1 MGVEDNYF
9 EISDLDANTTFYDW
23 VSKENSDIIEKLNLI
38 AVYGA
43 SAGSDNIVTTVGST
57 GNSYDNGDIVV
68 DLAKTITGIT
78 ISGDLR
84 LLANLIIG
92 GTTAE
97 SIVSSVNGIT
107 GAVTIAGITGSTGAE
122 GGTGETP
129 DPIYISDNH
138 LINSAFDI
146 WQRGSSFTG
155 TGSIY
160 FSDRWARFVDSDT
173 ITDQII
179 TTSLIE
185 RYEFAASGITNSSQT
200 TVLGDPVY
208 YTSINMGLSSGVSAD
223 AHFIGIENRIEGG
236 DRFFSEDMIV
246 DGYVK
251 TSGLTGATLDIYLRR
266 NTNGSTYSTELFS
279 NTVLAGTADWTPFLV
294 NHTGVST
301 GVSFDVDGYTAVGIK
316 LNNLPTGQT
325 LDVAY
330 VRAISTQGV
339 TITASPYRPKIDPEH
354 ELIRCSR
361 YYQRSYELAE
371 SAGDI
376 TLTGTTPTWSSIRFV
391 ATPANEYWYT
401 FPVKMRKQPTVTFYS
416 PTSGVE
422 NDGFNRS
429 SGLDIRLSSG
439 TIGYLN
445 ESRVHAAGA
454 DTLAVYPDPKG
465 IRWDLLSG
473 VVVFDD
479 IFVHYI
485 ADADFSI

>member
-1 MGVEDNYF
+1 
-9 EISDLDANTTFYDW
+9 
-23 VSKENSDIIEKLNLI
+23 
-38 AVYGA
+38 
-43 SAGSDNIVTTVGST
+43 
-57 GNSYDNGDIVV
+57 
-68 DLAKTITGIT
+68 
-78 ISGDLR
+78 
-84 LLANLIIG
+84 
-92 GTTAE
+92 
-97 SIVSSVNGIT
+97 
-107 GAVTIAGITGSTGAE
+107 
-122 GGTGETP
+122 
-129 DPIYISDNH
+129 
-138 LINSAFDI
+138 
-146 WQRGSSFTG
+146 
-155 TGSIY
+155 
-160 FSDRWARFVDSDT
+160 
-173 ITDQII
+173 
-179 TTSLIE
+179 
-185 RYEFAASGITNSSQT
+185 
-200 TVLGDPVY
+200 
-208 YTSINMGLSSGVSAD
+208 MGLSSGVSAD

-236 DRFFSEDMIV
+236 DSFFGEDMIV

-251 TSGLTGATLDIYLRR
+251 TSGLTGATLDIYMRR

-279 NTVLAGTADWTPFLV
+279 DTVLAGTADWTPFLV

-416 PTSGVE
+416 PSSGVE
-422 NDGFNRS
+422 NDGFNKS

-445 ESRVHAAGA
+445 ESRVHAAGT
-454 DTLAVYPDPKG
+454 DTLALYPDPKG